1 MVLKSTIFPEW
12 YSDMVQPW
20 LQYVHSSHSTPLPCL
35 PSTFSFLSYCSS
47 LSTNSRIEHHS
58 SYVPISTDYKD
69 LWTVMAFFKGDEKGK
84 GNHDDVA
91 KEIAMAGKEW
101 AGKHW

>member
-1 MVLKSTIFPEW
+1 MVFRYGSTLATVRPLLLLDPSPLSPLDLF
-12 YSDMVQPW
+12 
-20 LQYVHSSHSTPLPCL
+20 LLSSS
-35 PSTFSFLSYCSS
+35 SS
-47 LSTNSRIEHHS
+47 LSTNSRIDHLS